1 MIAVSAVALV
11 ICILLG
17 IVVSNSTKQKN
28 KVADDKKTAS
38 TQQAS
43 STEKKSTTET
53 SKTREK
59 KDRTTV
65 KEKST
70 GADDVSKDSDGLKM
84 PDKNSEPIYIY
95 SWDDDLGTKLKYVRE
110 KYPEYSDLIKFV
122 NLGVGATTAEYV
134 DGVENAENT
143 PSIIASDVDLTYY
156 FTQSDATVSLSQ
168 IGLTEDMYK
177 NAFPYTIEYGS
188 VGGKL
193 KVMSWQSTPGY
204 FVYRTDIAEKVLG
217 TSDPDEVQKYVK
229 DWQTFMAAAEKMKA
243 AGYKMVSGGTDIHR
257 PMLQSNRSKWVNGN
271 TVSFDDSVSDSLE
284 LSNRLVYG
292 GYTNDSGQFDD
303 RWYSGMTGDVF
314 GYFGSPWFIYGTL
327 EDYPGSATYVK
338 RNIC

>member
-53 SKTREK
+53 SKTSEK
-59 KDRTTV
+59 TDRTTV

-70 GADDVSKDSDGLKM
+70 GADDVSKSSDGLKM

-95 SWDDDLGTKLKYVRE
+95 SWDDDL
-110 KYPEYSDLIKFV
+110 
-122 NLGVGATTAEYV
+122 GATTAEYV